1 LRKFLVI
8 AGALLLTLSIPQ
20 GGYAGGPGTY
30 LAASFEVA
38 AGPRQAGFGGA
49 FTGFADDA
57 MCVFYNPAGLKFI
70 GGSEV
75 HLTTS
80 SWAAGISYQHLAYGF
95 RHSYLPGIFAFS
107 WAVMQMS
114 PYHELTEYFDPD
126 SEFGIGIG
134 DAVDAGDMQFGGSYC
149 WDFGDGLSVAGT
161 LKWYHLGMAQA
172 FCEGVAVDLGVLWET
187 RLRNLRLGASA
198 MNLGPNNKWN
208 RTGESPG
215 YGEEFPLPTSYRVG
229 ASIRLFDVVRHR
241 VVVAA
246 DYVIPREGRWETF
259 NVFDIEIDTRDFPYI
274 TWAYLYK
281 NRHRMNI
288 GTEYTF
294 NRGRVFMFGRVG
306 YRAGYDEEGLTLGAG
321 LLFPTSEEADARI
334 DYAWMQMTNLSAV
347 HKVSVA
353 FMF

>member
-1 LRKFLVI
+1 MGEGERRTRLRKFLVI

-80 SWAAGISYQHLAYGF
+80 NWAAGISYQHLAYGF

-149 WDFGDGLSVAGT
+149 WDFGNGLSVAGT

-215 YGEEFPLPTSYRVG
+215 YGEEFPLPTTYRLG
-229 ASIRLFDVVRHR
+229 ASMRVYDVVRHR
-241 VVVAA
+241 VVLTA
-246 DYVIPREGRWETF
+246 DYKYPPEG
-259 NVFDIEIDTRDFPYI
+259 V
-274 TWAYLYK
+274 
-281 NRHRMNI
+281 HRANL

-294 NRGRVFMFGRVG
+294 NRGRIFAFGRVG
-306 YRAGYDEEGLTLGAG
+306 YRLNYDEEGLTLGAG